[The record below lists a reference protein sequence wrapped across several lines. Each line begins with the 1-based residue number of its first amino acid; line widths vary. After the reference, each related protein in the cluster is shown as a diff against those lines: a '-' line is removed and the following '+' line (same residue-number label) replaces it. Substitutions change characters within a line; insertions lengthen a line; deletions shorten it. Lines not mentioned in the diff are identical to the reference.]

1 MVKGEMN
8 TASLF
13 YKDKRISDVCYL
25 MDEAYYE
32 IWEKGVNE
40 YLEGNWEKALEH
52 INKTLDYKRE
62 DKPNQMLLQYIHSF
76 DDKCPKNWKGYR
88 DYSNFSSHMDK

>member
-1 MVKGEMN
+1 MN

-25 MDEAYYE
+25 MDESYYE

-40 YLEGNWEKALEH
+40 YLKGNWEKALEH
-52 INKTLDYKRE
+52 INKTLDHKRE

-76 DDKCPKNWKGYR
+76 NNKCPENWKGYR
-88 DYSNFSSHMDK
+88 DFHN